1 MAKLFPVEHLL
12 TPADTSQGF
21 PQELKA
27 NNWEDV
33 TVRIGRLYGPQWGK
47 RIEKQQFLS
56 WVKVAIDL
64 DQPTRVFETV
74 HGTLIQD
81 ETFGNKVYL
90 KGLLLETTSSAKRFK
105 FGYDLMEGTVNR
117 DRQRLS
123 DPSEE
128 GKMLA
133 KIWEIPIREKVI
145 GAINDYVDMLLDE
158 AQWGDVNRVESE
170 ISASTAN
177 MIWQYLLQRDSGKD
191 YFYHGQDAADQVCT
205 SLCNRSR

>member
-1 MAKLFPVEHLL
+1 MLLHHTWTSSGEMAKLFPVEHLL

-33 TVRIGRLYGPQWGK
+33 TVRIGRLHGPQWGE

-64 DQPTRVFETV
+64 DQTTRVFKTV

-81 ETFGNKVYL
+81 EIFGNKVYL

-105 FGYDLMEGTVNR
+105 FGYDWMEGAVNR

-123 DPSEE
+123 DPGEE
-128 GKMLA
+128 AKILA
-133 KIWEIPIREKVI
+133 NIWEIPIREKAM
-145 GAINDYVDMLLDE
+145 GAINDYVEMLLDK
-158 AQWGDVNRVESE
+158 A
-170 ISASTAN
+170 
-177 MIWQYLLQRDSGKD
+177 
-191 YFYHGQDAADQVCT
+191 
-205 SLCNRSR
+205 